1 MICTRLH
8 ADHNSPYSGG
18 GREEGGDKKRFLPK
32 GKRNPSGE
40 EQYQQRLQLYLRA
53 GSGQDL

>member
-1 MICTRLH
+1 MVGHINIVGVGRR
-8 ADHNSPYSGG
+8 
-18 GREEGGDKKRFLPK
+18 REETKRDLPK

-53 GSGQDL
+53 GSRQDL